1 MDSRPRENDEFTSR
15 TIIPYLTM
23 QSMPSSPAHN
33 SAQLISTVADLRRW
47 VKDRKASGQTIG
59 VVPTMGA
66 LHDGHL
72 SLAQASLLKADATV
86 VTIFVNPTQFA
97 PHEDFGKYPKNLSS
111 DIVRLNKLGPITV
124 FAPAVS
130 EIYPAGCTAS
140 VVPPA
145 VAKTLEGERRPTHFA
160 GVATVVLKLLNL
172 TSADFAFFGQKDF
185 QQQLVV
191 RRMVEDLNVATE
203 IVVCPTE
210 RDSDGLALSSRN
222 VYLSPSER
230 EIALALSRTL
240 NEVEKQV
247 RAGQSDSY
255 ELIVEM
261 RQMLIDAGVTS
272 VDYAV
277 IANPE
282 TLETPESIN
291 LPVVALV
298 AAYVG
303 KTRLIDNRVI

>member
-1 MDSRPRENDEFTSR
+1 
-15 TIIPYLTM
+15 
-23 QSMPSSPAHN
+23 MPNSPVPA
-33 SAQLISTVADLRRW
+33 AAKLISSIADLRRW
-47 VKDRKASGQTIG
+47 VKDRKDRGQRIG

-72 SLAQASLLKADATV
+72 SLARASLRKTDATV

-97 PHEDFGKYPKNLSS
+97 PHEDFAKYPKNLQS
-111 DIVRLNKLGPITV
+111 DMDRLSQLGPITV
-124 FAPAVS
+124 FAPPVS
-130 EIYPAGCTAS
+130 EIYPTGCTTS

-145 VAKTLEGERRPTHFA
+145 IAKTLEGERRPTHFA

-191 RRMVEDLNVATE
+191 RKMVEDLNVPTE

-210 RDSDGLALSSRN
+210 RDPDGLAMSSRN

-230 EIALALSRTL
+230 EIALSLSRTL
-240 NEVEKQV
+240 NEVEKQI
-247 RAGQSDSY
+247 RAGQRDSY

-277 IANPE
+277 IADPE
-282 TLETPESIN
+282 TLETPETIT
-291 LPVVALV
+291 LPMVALL

-303 KTRLIDNRVI
+303 KTRLIDNRVVG

>member
-1 MDSRPRENDEFTSR
+1 
-15 TIIPYLTM
+15 
-23 QSMPSSPAHN
+23 MPSSPAHN
-33 SAQLISTVADLRRW
+33 SANLISSVADLRRW
-47 VKDRKASGQTIG
+47 VKNRKENGQTIG

-66 LHDGHL
+66 LHAGHL
-72 SLAQASLLKADATV
+72 SLARASLQKADVTV

-97 PHEDFGKYPKNLSS
+97 PHEDFGKYPKNLQS
-111 DIVRLNKLGPITV
+111 DLERLSQLGPVTV
-124 FAPAVS
+124 FAPS
-130 EIYPAGCTAS
+130 TTEIYPAGCTTS

-145 VAKTLEGERRPTHFA
+145 IAKTLEGERRPTHFA
-160 GVATVVLKLLNL
+160 GVATIVLKLLNL
-172 TSADFAFFGQKDF
+172 TSADYAFFGQKDF

-191 RRMVEDLNVATE
+191 RKMVEDLNMPTE

-210 RDSDGLALSSRN
+210 RDPDGLAMSSRN

-230 EIALALSRTL
+230 EIALSLNRTL
-240 NEVEKQV
+240 NEVEKQI
-247 RAGQSDSY
+247 RAGQRDSY

-261 RQMLIDAGVTS
+261 RQLLIDGGVTG

-277 IANPE
+277 IADPD
-282 TLETPESIN
+282 TLETPDKIS

-303 KTRLIDNRVI
+303 KTRLIDNRVIEANQR